1 MMAVRETNG
10 ITDPAQFLAD
20 RQSQPYRLTGG
31 HRFSDTRLFIGSGAH
46 GLEVVVARSVSTP
59 VRSELLEAWKARR
72 AQRAAPVVLVV
83 LHPTSAAL
91 CGATGEK
98 PPIYE
103 GLDIGQSER
112 LCREAL
118 DQPDRHAALRFLAQ
132 ALPSLETTLPGL
144 NNEGLLALHE
154 LQQGVPSR
162 GDWTEAR
169 RKAERA
175 VGKRDQELLRALG
188 FKIERID
195 NLTSLLRSGGTR
207 TALAV
212 MLRETESPE
221 SGSDRFNSLSP
232 ISYAFKKADDEGL
245 SWVVVVQGNRLRLY
259 ATAVDAGVGRRGRT
273 ETYVECQP
281 TLLSNQHLP
290 YLWLLYSADALARDG
305 SLHEI
310 LEGSQRFSGDL
321 AERLRERIYDHV
333 VPELAQGVATERG
346 LEKPTPAQLRQT
358 YEMALTILFRLL
370 FIAYAEDRDLL
381 PYRTNEA
388 YRRRSLKQ
396 KAQELAKHVADKTP
410 ISVGTSHWD
419 EVKSLWKAVAAG
431 NSEWGVPAYDGGLF
445 TEDPAV
451 SECGAAL
458 AKISLQNRV
467 FEEALRWLLV
477 IETPEGGP
485 GPVDFRSLGVRE
497 FGTIYEGLLE
507 SELGLADTNL
517 VLKKRKNGLVY
528 FPALEKDTP
537 DVMVGQVYLHNQSG
551 ARKSSGSYYTK
562 SFAVEHLLSGALEPA
577 LEEHFKR
584 LDGMDETDAAEAFF
598 DFRVADIAMGSGHFL
613 VGAIDRVEKRMA
625 DYLANRP
632 LPGVRRELEA
642 LREAACNE
650 IGEAADRETIED
662 SRLLRRLIA
671 RRCIYGVDINGLS
684 VQLARLAVWIH
695 TFVPGLPLSFL
706 DHNLV
711 HGNSLVGIGSIE
723 EIKNAFA
730 ETEGTLF
737 RVDAESLLGTAKQSL
752 RRLANCNDATLRD
765 VSEARTAAL
774 EARTAIS
781 DTENLCNLIVAAQVE
796 GETTGLAF
804 ILNDWPKQARDPETL
819 ALADKARKDLAGLH
833 ALHFPVTFPEV
844 FLRRRTGF
852 DVILGNPP
860 WQEATIEEHAFWA
873 RHFPGLRGLKQSEQE
888 VEKESLRRTRPDLVE
903 LYESELDAMDR
914 IRQALMNGNYPGMGT
929 GDPDLYK
936 AFCWRFWNL
945 CSSDQGHIGVVLPR
959 SALAAKGSTQF
970 RIEMISNSAKV
981 GMTML
986 LNNRR
991 WIFPE
996 VHPQYTVGLVCITR
1010 GDHVSRSIWING
1022 PFESKHAF
1030 LERHNEPSIAFDANE
1045 VLSWNDTASLPL
1057 LPNQDSVGV
1066 FARIRMAPRLDMPP
1080 PPETGRRRKCTGGRV
1095 QTARWMRH
1103 FRSTSWSS
1111 TKLVNLAS
1119 PTRRRTPRHSAEG
1132 AHDVRARGQFGRSLA
1147 SLQGGILRP
1156 MDSRHRNLLRLR
1168 RPPTCS

>member
-1 MMAVRETNG
+1 MVAVREIKG
-10 ITDPAQFLAD
+10 MTDPSQFLAD
-20 RQSQPYRLTGG
+20 RQSQPYRLSGG
-31 HRFSDTRLFIGSGAH
+31 HAFSDTRLFIGSGSN

-59 VRSELLEAWKARR
+59 ARSELLEAWKSRR
-72 AQRAAPVVLVV
+72 GQRAAPVVFIA
-83 LHPTSAAL
+83 LHPRGAAL
-91 CGATGEK
+91 CGPAGEK

-103 GLDIGQSER
+103 GLDADQSAR
-112 LCREAL
+112 LCSEAL

-132 ALPSLETTLPGL
+132 ALPSLETTIPGL

-162 GDWTEAR
+162 GDWKEAR
-169 RKAERA
+169 QKAERA
-175 VGKRDQELLRALG
+175 VGKRDQELLRVLG
-188 FKIERID
+188 FKIQRID
-195 NLTSLLRSGGTR
+195 NLTSLLRSGCTR

-281 TLLSNQHLP
+281 TLLSSEHLP
-290 YLWLLYSADALARDG
+290 YLWLLYSADALARNG

-321 AERLRERIYDHV
+321 AERLRERIYVHV

-396 KAQELAKHVADKTP
+396 KAQELANHVADKTP

-419 EVKSLWKAVAAG
+419 EVKLLWQAVAAG

-458 AKISLQNRV
+458 ARISLQNRV

-477 IETPEGGP
+477 IDTPEGGP

-507 SELGLADTNL
+507 SELARADTDL
-517 VLKKRKNGLVY
+517 ILKKQKKANGLVY
-528 FPALEKDTP
+528 LPAGEKDTP
-537 DVMVGQVYLHNQSG
+537 EVMAGQVYLHNRSG

-577 LEEHFKR
+577 LADHFKR

-613 VGAIDRVEKRMA
+613 IGAIDQIEKHMA
-625 DYLANRP
+625 DYFAKRQ
-632 LPGVRRELEA
+632 LPHVRRELEA
-642 LREAACNE
+642 LRDAACNQL
-650 IGEAADRETIED
+650 GESVDRETIED

-671 RRCIYGVDINGLS
+671 RRCIYGVDLNGLS

-706 DHNLV
+706 DHNLA
-711 HGNSLVGIGSIE
+711 HGNSLVGIGTLDDIRDALGDRE
-723 EIKNAFA
+723 K
-730 ETEGTLF
+730 TLF
-737 RVDAESLLGTAKQSL
+737 PIDTESLLGASKRAL
-752 RRLANCNDATLRD
+752 HRLANSNDATLRD
-765 VSEARTAAL
+765 IRDARIANL
-774 EARTAIS
+774 EARKAIA
-781 DTENLCNLIVAAQVE
+781 DTEDLCDLIVARQISSGTKQV
-796 GETTGLAF
+796 GLLF
-804 ILNDWPKQARDPETL
+804 DDWEDQPDDSDRIANVAEAKVQL
-819 ALADKARKDLAGLH
+819 GGLH
-833 ALHFPVTFPEV
+833 HLHFPVAFPEV
-844 FLRRRTGF
+844 FLRDRSGF
-852 DVILGNPP
+852 DVIMGNPP
-860 WQEATIEEHAFWA
+860 WEKVKTEEHLFWA
-873 RHFPGLRGLKQSEQE
+873 HHFPGFRGLRQSQRQLERDRLQ
-888 VEKESLRRTRPDLVE
+888 LQRPDLVE
-903 LYESELDAMDR
+903 IYKAEHHEMQTLR
-914 IRQALMNGNYPGMGT
+914 GALTCGVYPGMGT

-945 CSSDQGHIGVVLPR
+945 CSVDSGRIGVVLPR
-959 SALAAKGSTQF
+959 TCLSGKGSESF
-970 RIEMISNSAKV
+970 RKAVFQRSEQV
-981 GMTML
+981 DVTTV
-986 LNNRR
+986 LNRGGWVFDDAEHR
-991 WIFPE
+991 
-996 VHPQYTVGLVCITR
+996 YTIGLVCIAR
-1010 GDHVSRSIWING
+1010 GHPNDRSVLLRG
-1022 PFESKHAF
+1022 PFASRVAFAEHATK
-1030 LERHNEPSIAFDANE
+1030 PGAAFSCEDI
-1045 VLSWNDTASLPL
+1045 STWNDTASLPL
-1057 LPNQDSVGV
+1057 LPSHDSVSV
-1066 FARIRMAPRLDMPP
+1066 FARLRRAPRLDAPP
-1080 PPETGRRRKCTGGRV
+1080 QSTQKLDRTRLIGEHGRI
-1095 QTARWMRH
+1095 ARWMRH
-1103 FRSTSWSS
+1103 SKKGSWCSTYQRP
-1111 TKLVNLAS
+1111 LAS
-1119 PTRRRTPRHSAEG
+1119 PTRRRTPRHRTEKT
-1132 AHDVRARGQFGRSLA
+1132 HDVRTRKQVGCLLA
-1147 SLQGGILRP
+1147 SLQGRIIRP
-1156 MDSRHRNLLRLR
+1156 VESRHGHLLRMGQA
-1168 RPPTCS
+1168 